1 MIIGRVI
8 GRAVSS
14 RKDPKLL
21 GTKLLLVEEI
31 EPTGGGTGDLAV
43 VADHV
48 GAGAGDVVLVTQG
61 SAARFT
67 EPTKDRP
74 VDALVVG
81 IVEHIRLEGRP
92 TFSKD
97 EGFSKGGARLRTR
110 R

>member
-1 MIIGRVI
+1 MILGRVV

-14 RKDPKLL
+14 RKDEQLL

-31 EPTGGGTGDLAV
+31 NPRGAGTGDVAV

-48 GAGAGDVVLVTQG
+48 GAGPGDVVLVTQG

-67 EPTKDRP
+67 TPTKDRP

-81 IVEHIRLEGRP
+81 IVDDIRMDGAA
-92 TFSKD
+92 TFDKSA
-97 EGFSKGGARLRTR
+97 GFSSASAGS
-110 R
+110 